1 MAIMIPDYIEQEN
14 RRLDGERL
22 VFSMLASPL
31 VKGFALHSLLQ
42 KNQRRKL
49 ISEIDFLLICEQ
61 GFLCIEVKGGK
72 DVYRRDGI
80 WYSKNYYNIE
90 HQIKDPFR
98 QAKDCMYAL
107 QEYIRNVYGQD
118 SEEAN
123 CIFGYAVVFPQCI
136 FTGTGN
142 DLVTEVLFDCKERN
156 KPFPDFINETFR
168 FWEEE
173 ERKKHGKFCTRL
185 SEAKLRNI
193 RNLLRGDFAVV
204 PSITLE
210 MQHIEKNLTQL
221 TEEQYDFL
229 DITEGNKRVLING
242 VAGTGKSML
251 AFEKVRRCIASGKS
265 VLYVCF
271 NKNMAK
277 VAKHAVMESD
287 CAVPGLFIG
296 TYNKLLMDE
305 IKSYKGNQFNITEF
319 DKLKISELFLKENID
334 TGQYDCLVIDE
345 GQDLMNIKILECLGK
360 FVSGGMARG
369 EWAIFSDPNQNI
381 FNSDDEYNFAYDY
394 LLESCTPAV
403 LSLTKNCRN
412 TEQIGK
418 KTSSMTLV
426 PPAKRLG
433 TTGPK
438 VVTISYNDRQDFVKR
453 FKKEL
458 TSLLAG
464 GTRPGNIVVLSRYNL
479 ENSMLSNE
487 RTVCGLTVK
496 QSMDIFDTSAHT
508 LKYYTIQSFKGLES
522 NVVFLID
529 VDGFL
534 GISDRAMNYIGMS
547 RAKIMLYVFY
557 VADKKDEYVDISMKS
572 FDVMQLG

>member
-1 MAIMIPDYIEQEN
+1 MAIMIPDYIDHEN

-22 VFSMLASPL
+22 VFSMLSDPS

-42 KNQRRKL
+42 KNQRYKL
-49 ISEIDFLLICEQ
+49 IGEIDFLLICEQ

-80 WYSKNYYNIE
+80 WYSKNHNDIE

-107 QEYIRNVYGQD
+107 QEHIRKVYGLQ

-136 FTGTGN
+136 FTGSGN
-142 DLVTEVLFDCKERN
+142 DLVTEVLFDCKKGN
-156 KPFPDFINETFR
+156 KPFSDFINETFR

-173 ERKKHGKFCTRL
+173 EKKKHGKVCTRL
-185 SEAKLRNI
+185 SENKLRNVLT
-193 RNLLRGDFAVV
+193 LLRGDFAVI

-210 MQHIEKNLTQL
+210 MQYIAKNLTQL
-221 TEEQYDFL
+221 TEEQFYIL
-229 DITEGNKRVLING
+229 DITEGNKQVLING

-265 VLYVCF
+265 VMYVCF

-277 VAKHAVMESD
+277 IAKHAIIESD
-287 CAVPGLFIG
+287 SAVQGLFIG

-305 IKSYKGNQFNITEF
+305 IKSNKGNQFYITEF
-319 DKLKISELFLKENID
+319 DKLIISELFLKENLE
-334 TGQYDCLVIDE
+334 TEQYDCLVIDE
-345 GQDLMNIKILECLGK
+345 AQDLMHIKILECLGK
-360 FVSGGMARG
+360 FVSGGISGG
-369 EWAIFSDPNQNI
+369 EWVIFSDPNQNI
-381 FNSDDEYNFAYDY
+381 FNNDDEYNFAYDY
-394 LLESCTPAV
+394 LLESCSPTV

-412 TEQIGK
+412 TEQIGI
-418 KTSSMTLV
+418 KTSALTLV
-426 PPAKRLG
+426 PPAKYLK

-438 VVTISYNDRQDFVKR
+438 VVTVSYNDRQDFVKM

-458 TSLLAG
+458 TSLLSG
-464 GTRPGNIVVLSRYNL
+464 GIRPGNIVVLSKYSL
-479 ENSMLSNE
+479 EHSMLANE
-487 RTVCGLTVK
+487 STICGLPVK
-496 QSMDIFDTSAHT
+496 ESMDVLDTADHA

-529 VDGFL
+529 VNGFL
-534 GISDRAMNYIGMS
+534 SASNRAVNYVGMS

-557 VADKKDEYVDISMKS
+557 RADKKDEYMDVSMKS
-572 FDVMQLG
+572 FDVLR